1 MTPQYITYMRER
13 QASTS
18 VGPSTARGM
27 GPPGTIKAAREFLK
41 ALDLARFKK
50 RSAAAFS
57 NELDQ
62 ATEEL
67 MTALPKGARHWGSAR
82 KFLNIFLRGCC
93 YNKYLCEHHELGSL
107 EEWLEIPLDS
117 HVARGLKRDSASKL
131 PRWPGV
137 VHLTSDVS
145 SAYQAAA
152 VQVSRKDSIYP
163 VHLDIRY
170 WRRTD

>member
-1 MTPQYITYMRER
+1 MTPQYITYLRER

-41 ALDLARFKK
+41 DVDLQRFKTN
-50 RSAAAFS
+50 SAAAFGK
-57 NELDQ
+57 ELDR

-67 MTALPKGARHWGSAR
+67 ARALPKDARRWGSAR

-93 YNKYLCEHHELGSL
+93 YNKYLCSHYKLSSL

-117 HVARGLKRDSASKL
+117 HVARGLKRDSVSSL

-137 VHLTSDVS
+137 IHLTPDISKL
-145 SAYQAAA
+145 YQAAA
-152 VQVSRKDSIYP
+152 TEVARKDRVHP